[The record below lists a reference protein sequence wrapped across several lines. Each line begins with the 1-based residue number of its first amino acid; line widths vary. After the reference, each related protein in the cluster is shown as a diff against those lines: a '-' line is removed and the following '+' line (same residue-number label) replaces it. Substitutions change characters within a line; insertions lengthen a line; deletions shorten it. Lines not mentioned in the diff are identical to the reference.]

1 MSPWY
6 CNWRDESVWERAT
19 ARTGRPQTLMHPV
32 YRLDRFREPLDLL
45 HKFQQVRSLN
55 LVAFVCREIEGD
67 ALGLTRLHIFGMLHT
82 AETPR
87 FLHDGRGPSLS
98 NFDLDYLQLCLSM
111 QHWKVSKTF
120 ACEG

>member
-1 MSPWY
+1 
-6 CNWRDESVWERAT
+6 
-19 ARTGRPQTLMHPV
+19 MHPV
-32 YRLDRFREPLDLL
+32 ERL

-67 ALGLTRLHIFGMLHT
+67 ALGLTRLHIFGMLNT